1 MMNAAIK
8 NTDSEGKVV
17 FEGKYPVKR
26 FAEIDMVLGGVPVL
40 IVRENETGGDRVI
53 IPGVGEDPFKVIKDD
68 EELSLQLTKSKRMC
82 YRSATDPEHK
92 K

>member
-1 MMNAAIK
+1 MTATIK
-8 NTDSEGKVV
+8 VTDHEGKVV
-17 FEGKYPVKR
+17 FEGKCPVKR
-26 FAEIDMVLGGVPVL
+26 FAEIDMVLGGVPVF
-40 IVRENETGGDRVI
+40 IARENETGGDRVI
-53 IPGVGEDPFKVIKDD
+53 VPGVGEDPFRVIEDD